1 MPEGGTLTIA
11 TASEREHQNAGPPRG
26 PFVVVTVADTGH
38 GMPPEILERAFEPL
52 FTTKEAGGGTGLG
65 LSMVYGFAKQSGG
78 HVRIQSEVG
87 QGTAVTLYLPD
98 AEGHAV
104 PDEIAGPAG
113 RGLSLVICAAAGAAR
128 AGLSAAARSER
139 RTGSPGRGST

>member
-11 TASEREHQNAGPPRG
+11 TASERAIEMPARPGSA
-26 PFVVVTVADTGH
+26 FVVVTRRRYRPWH
-38 GMPPEILERAFEPL
+38 GAGGPGARLRAL

-78 HVRIQSEVG
+78 HVRIRSEVG
-87 QGTAVTLYLPD
+87 RGTLVTLYLPD

-104 PDEIAGPAG
+104 PERSGS
-113 RGLSLVICAAAGAAR
+113 R
-128 AGLSAAARSER
+128 SASAS
-139 RTGSPGRGST
+139 